1 MKDFITV
8 LKNKN
13 FRYLWTSQLT
23 SQLTINVMN
32 FLLLTRL
39 FSQTGSSI
47 ATSFLWIAY
56 ALPALLIG
64 PFASATVDMVSRR
77 KMLIWTNLLQSLTI
91 FTFAILQRN
100 SLFLLYGTV
109 FIYSLL
115 NQFYVP
121 AEAASL
127 PSVVSKK
134 DLPHANSLFFL
145 TQQGSLVLGY
155 AFSGILAHLLGF
167 EIAFLICAGTVFV
180 AYISTTFLPELNP
193 QTKIPSKFEDAVA
206 HFFTNI
212 FGGYQF
218 VKSNKKILMPLLI
231 LFSLQIVTAVIT
243 VNVPVIAKDIF
254 KISLNSA
261 GLAIVV
267 PAAIGAGIG
276 AVIVTKLLKRGWRKK
291 KAIEAFL
298 LTISLAVLLLAFLLP
313 EISSTFRIF
322 VGFGI
327 TIIIGIS
334 AIGILIPTQTYLQ
347 ELTPGGLRGR
357 VFGNFW
363 FIATAASVIP
373 VIFSGTVVELL
384 GIRTLL
390 VLITAFMVFGL
401 VFSKKYGQQFLKNG
415 VENGKI

>member
-13 FRYLWTSQLT
+13 FQYLWTSQWT
-23 SQLTINVMN
+23 SQLTINIMN

-39 FSQTGSSI
+39 FAQTGSSI

-64 PFASATVDMVSRR
+64 PFAAATVDLVSRR
-77 KMLIWTNLLQSLTI
+77 KMLIWTNLLQALTI
-91 FTFAILQRN
+91 FIFAILQRN

-145 TQQGSLVLGY
+145 TQQGSLVVGY
-155 AFSGILAHLLGF
+155 AVSGILAQLFGF
-167 EIAFLICAGTVFV
+167 EIAFLICAFIVFV
-180 AYISTTFLPELNP
+180 AFVSTTFLPELKP
-193 QTKIPSKFEDAVA
+193 ESELPSKFEDAVT
-206 HFFTNI
+206 HFFTSI

-231 LFSLQIVTAVIT
+231 LFSLQIVMAVTT

-261 GLAIVV
+261 GVTIVV
-267 PAAIGAGIG
+267 PAGIGAAIGA
-276 AVIVTKLLKRGWRKK
+276 IVVAKLLKRGWRKK
-291 KAIEAFL
+291 KAIEFFL
-298 LTISLAVLLLAFLLP
+298 MTTSLAVLIMAFLLP
-313 EISSTFRIF
+313 EISSTFRIII
-322 VGFGI
+322 GFI
-327 TIIIGIS
+327 VTTAIGIS

-347 ELTPGGLRGR
+347 ETTPGGLRGR

-363 FIATAASVIP
+363 FITTAASVIP

-390 VLITAFMVFGL
+390 VLITALMVFGL
-401 VFSKKYGQQFLKNG
+401 VFSKKYGQQFLENG
-415 VENGKI
+415 EQNGKI